1 MTGRQA
7 RGRATKDAAT
17 GTGSEGASNMRYADA
32 LEELEKILEDLE
44 NDAIDVDDLT
54 ARVKRASQLIVLC
67 RDRLTRTKLEIE
79 QIVASL
85 EGLDEDSGRDTD
97 EDGGDDGDADG
108 DEEDVG

>member
-1 MTGRQA
+1 MTGRQPRRSA
-7 RGRATKDAAT
+7 AKDPASRAES
-17 GTGSEGASNMRYADA
+17 GPNVRYADA

-54 ARVKRASQLIVLC
+54 ARVKRASELIVLC

-85 EGLDEDSGRDTD
+85 EGLDEDEGHDGE
-97 EDGGDDGDADG
+97 EDVDADG